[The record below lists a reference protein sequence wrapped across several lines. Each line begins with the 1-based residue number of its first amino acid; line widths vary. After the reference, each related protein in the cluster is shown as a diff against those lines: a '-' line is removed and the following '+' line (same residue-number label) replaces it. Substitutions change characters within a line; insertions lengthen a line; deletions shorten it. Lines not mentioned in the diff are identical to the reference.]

1 MELVLARVE
10 DHDDV
15 GVGEPGGGPTLAPES
30 QTDLGIIGIRFY
42 DLDGDGT
49 IEYLVTPQEYAGHPA
64 RAELAHEHE
73 PIPEAVHKTSGTH
86 ARD

>member
-1 MELVLARVE
+1 
-10 DHDDV
+10 
-15 GVGEPGGGPTLAPES
+15 VGEPGGGPTLALES
-30 QTDLGIIGIRFY
+30 QTYLRVIGIRFY

-49 IEYLVTPQEYAGHPA
+49 VEYLVTPKEDTGHPT

-73 PIPEAVHKTSGTH
+73 PVPEAAHSASGIH